1 MDIFEKLGSNPLYV
15 SLITLV
21 ATTAIGAIGYLLKKW
36 IDQDI
41 KEHKSIDDRSKNQ
54 QNNIIQNFNSGITY
68 EEARQIAEEVVEDKL
83 NKIKKRENKK

>member
-21 ATTAIGAIGYLLKKW
+21 ATTVIGAIGYLLKKC

-41 KEHKSIDDRSKNQ
+41 KEHKDVYDKVLQSI
-54 QNNIIQNFNSGITY
+54 
-68 EEARQIAEEVVEDKL
+68 
-83 NKIKKRENKK
+83 REMMGK